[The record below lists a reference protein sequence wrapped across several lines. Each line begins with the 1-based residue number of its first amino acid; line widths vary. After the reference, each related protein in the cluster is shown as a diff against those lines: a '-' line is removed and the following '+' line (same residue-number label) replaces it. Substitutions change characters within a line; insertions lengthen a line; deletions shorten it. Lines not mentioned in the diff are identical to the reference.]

1 MDLEALGRRTPMV
14 IAFGLSGWWA
24 CGSGPE
30 EPPPPPPRPAQIVK
44 ASGDMQ
50 TGTVDQTLTDR
61 IVARVNDQFGQPMSG
76 VTVDFTVTIG
86 GGTVGAAS
94 GTTDANGQVS
104 TDWTLGTT
112 TGQQRVTAAVSGT
125 TVRVSFSATA
135 DADVPDDLA
144 EVSGNNQ
151 VAPRNATIQAPLVV
165 RVVDQFGNNVPGVT
179 VEFQVTGGGGMLNP
193 AMADTDADGESS
205 TAWTLGDFVGQ
216 QTVEATVASLSGV
229 AVQFQAQAVNFSV
242 ASISPDTLVEGQSAT
257 IAGDGFDE
265 TNLAN
270 NIVTIDG
277 VAATVTAAT
286 PTELTVTVPPFDCL
300 PTRVVGVAVG
310 LGGFALPSIDHPV
323 RPVEFVT
330 LAVGEM
336 QLIRDPAEFCLQFSA
351 SSVGGDAYIVGVGS
365 VLETPTA
372 TMFTATTGTVGV
384 FPSAPA
390 LTPPPIAR
398 RAAPS
403 RSGRPFGD
411 FAQFEERRAH
421 LAAELGLRAKERELL
436 RRLQPSRLEPRV
448 AAAARAV
455 PGVGDTVMFRVPDL
469 DGNLCDF
476 TEITAVVRVL
486 GSSGIFVTDVN
497 NPTSQELTDEDLQ
510 AASDTFDLFIY
521 DVDTTY
527 FGPPS
532 DLDANQ
538 RVVIVLSIEVNK
550 LADGNVAGFVTS
562 ADLFPRL
569 QCPSSDTAEVFYSHV
584 PDPANSAGTRERTKD
599 GVLDQMPALI
609 AHEFTHIIQ
618 FSRRIIEL
626 QANFIPDTWE
636 LEGAA
641 VLAEEVVAHSI
652 LGNSVGRDLGASTAF
667 GGQGND
673 WYNFLFARLARYYGW
688 DPPDGKNPNAPE
700 LCTLFGNFDI
710 NDPGDTACEPFWFYG
725 ASWSFQRQILDRFGP
740 SQPNGETDL
749 SRGWLD
755 ANPELDGVDNVEQL
769 VGVGFDTLF
778 ANWAAM
784 HWVDGRIGGVDPDL
798 EMTSWDLFDVYGAVT
813 TQGVRLE
820 PLERPFAAFS
830 SSRSVRAGSTAYT
843 RLSAASARPAFAVRV
858 RGAVG
863 ALLDA
868 GMRPQLWIVR
878 EQ

>member
-1 MDLEALGRRTPMV
+1 MV

-30 EPPPPPPRPAQIVK
+30 EPPPEPPRPAQVVK
-44 ASGDMQ
+44 ISGDLQ
-50 TGTVDQTLTDR
+50 SGTVGQALTDA
-61 IVARVNDQFGQPMSG
+61 IVGQVNDQFGQSMAG
-76 VTVDFTVTIG
+76 VTVDFTVTTG
-86 GGTVGAAS
+86 GGTVGSAS

-104 TDWTLGTT
+104 TGWTLGTT

-135 DADVPDDLA
+135 EADVPNDLA

-151 VAPRNATIQAPLVV
+151 VAPRNGSVQAPLVV
-165 RVVDQFGNNVPGVT
+165 RVVDQFGNVVPGVT
-179 VEFQVTGGGGMLNP
+179 VEFQVTGGGGMVTP

-205 TAWTLGDFVGQ
+205 TAWTLGDIVGQ
-216 QTVEATVASLSGV
+216 QTAEATVASLSGV
-229 AVQFQAQAVNFSV
+229 AVPFQAQAVNFSV
-242 ASISPDTLVEGQSAT
+242 TSISPDTLVEGQSAT
-257 IAGDGFDE
+257 IVGDGFDE

-286 PTELTVTVPPFDCL
+286 PTELTVSVPPFDCL

-323 RPVEFVT
+323 RPADFVT

-336 QLIRDPAEFCLQFSA
+336 QLIRDPAEFCLQFPA
-351 SSVGGDAYIVGVGS
+351 SSAGGDAYIIGVGS

-372 TMFTATTGTVGV
+372 TMFTTTTGTVGI
-384 FPSAPA
+384 FPSASA
-390 LTPPPIAR
+390 LTPLPIAR
-398 RAAPS
+398 RAAPHGS
-403 RSGRPFGD
+403 DLPFRD

-421 LAAELGLRAKERELL
+421 LVAELRLRA
-436 RRLQPSRLEPRV
+436 

-469 DGNLCDF
+469 DGDLCEF
-476 TEITAVVRVL
+476 TEITAVVRVV

-497 NPTSQELTDEDLQ
+497 NPTSQELTDQELQ
-510 AASDTFDLFIY
+510 AASDTFDLFIFE
-521 DVDTTY
+521 VDTTY

-538 RVVIVLSIEVNK
+538 RIVIVLSIEVNK

-562 ADLFPRL
+562 ADLFPRS
-569 QCPSSDTAEVFYSHV
+569 QCASSDTAEVFYSHV
-584 PDPANSAGTRERTKD
+584 PDPANSAGTREKTKN
-599 GVLDQMPALI
+599 GVLGQMPQLI

-652 LGNSVGRDLGASTAF
+652 LGNSAGQDLGASTAF

-688 DPPDGKNPNAPE
+688 NPPDGKNPNAPE

-784 HWVDGRIGGVDPDL
+784 HWVDGRIGGADPDL
-798 EMTSWDLFDVYGAVT
+798 GMTSWDLFDVYGAVT

-830 SSRSVRAGSTAYT
+830 NSRSVRAGSTAYT
-843 RLSAASARPAFAVRV
+843 RLSAASAHPAFAVRV
-858 RGAVG
+858 RGAAGV
-863 ALLDA
+863 LLDA
-868 GMRPQLWIVR
+868 GMRPQLWVVR

>member
-1 MDLEALGRRTPMV
+1 MDLGALGRRTPMV

-30 EPPPPPPRPAQIVK
+30 EPPPEPPRPAQVVK
-44 ASGDMQ
+44 ISGDLQ
-50 TGTVDQTLTDR
+50 SGTVGQALTDA
-61 IVARVNDQFGQPMSG
+61 IVGQVNDQFGQSMAG
-76 VTVDFTVTIG
+76 VTVDFTVTTG
-86 GGTVGAAS
+86 GGTVGSAS

-104 TDWTLGTT
+104 TGWTLGTT

-135 DADVPDDLA
+135 EADVPNDLA

-151 VAPRNATIQAPLVV
+151 VAPRNGSVQAPLVV
-165 RVVDQFGNNVPGVT
+165 RVVDQFGNVVPGVT
-179 VEFQVTGGGGMLNP
+179 VEFQVTGGGGMVTP

-205 TAWTLGDFVGQ
+205 TAWTLGDIVGQ
-216 QTVEATVASLSGV
+216 QTAEATVASLSGV
-229 AVQFQAQAVNFSV
+229 AVPFQAQAVNFSV
-242 ASISPDTLVEGQSAT
+242 TSISPDTLVEGQSAT
-257 IAGDGFDE
+257 IVGDGFDE

-286 PTELTVTVPPFDCL
+286 PTELTVSVPPFDCL

-323 RPVEFVT
+323 RPADFVT

-336 QLIRDPAEFCLQFSA
+336 QLIRDPAEFCLQFPA
-351 SSVGGDAYIVGVGS
+351 SSAGGDAYIIGVGS

-372 TMFTATTGTVGV
+372 TMFTTTTGTVGI
-384 FPSAPA
+384 FPSASA
-390 LTPPPIAR
+390 LTPLPIAR
-398 RAAPS
+398 RAAPHGS
-403 RSGRPFGD
+403 DLPFRD

-421 LAAELGLRAKERELL
+421 LVAELRLRA
-436 RRLQPSRLEPRV
+436 

-469 DGNLCDF
+469 DGDLCEF
-476 TEITAVVRVL
+476 TEITAVVRVV

-497 NPTSQELTDEDLQ
+497 NPTSQELTDQELQ
-510 AASDTFDLFIY
+510 AASDTFDLFIFE
-521 DVDTTY
+521 VDTTY

-538 RVVIVLSIEVNK
+538 RIVIVLSIEVNK

-562 ADLFPRL
+562 ADLFPRS
-569 QCPSSDTAEVFYSHV
+569 QCASSDTAEVFYSHV
-584 PDPANSAGTRERTKD
+584 PDPANSAGTREKTKN
-599 GVLDQMPALI
+599 GVLGQMPQLI

-652 LGNSVGRDLGASTAF
+652 LGNSAGQDLGASTAF

-688 DPPDGKNPNAPE
+688 NPPDGKNPNAPE

-784 HWVDGRIGGVDPDL
+784 HWVDGRIGGADPDL
-798 EMTSWDLFDVYGAVT
+798 GMTSWDLFDVYGAVT

-830 SSRSVRAGSTAYT
+830 NSRSVRAGSTAYT
-843 RLSAASARPAFAVRV
+843 RLSAASAHPAFAVRV
-858 RGAVG
+858 RGAAGV
-863 ALLDA
+863 LLDA
-868 GMRPQLWIVR
+868 GMRPQLWVVR